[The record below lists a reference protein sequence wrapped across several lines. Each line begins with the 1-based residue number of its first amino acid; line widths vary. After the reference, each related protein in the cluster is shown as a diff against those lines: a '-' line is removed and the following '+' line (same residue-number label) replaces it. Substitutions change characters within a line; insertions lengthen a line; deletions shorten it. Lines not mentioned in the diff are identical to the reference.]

1 MHAGGGDLLGGG
13 AAGGLNLLGIPADR
27 HAELLGE
34 DGGARPERVAVD
46 AVVANQHGDVQ
57 TGFGI
62 HGLHHTGQVLGAGM
76 QDRADMLVHDEVVE
90 VGAAGVELHHLAD
103 LLLQGHAAEQ
113 VRDALRNGQVGVLVG
128 HGGFIGHGYRLSPSN
143 V

>member
-13 AAGGLNLLGIPADR
+13 AAGGLDLLGIPADG
-27 HAELLGE
+27 HAKLLGE

-46 AVVANQHGDVQ
+46 AVVADQHGDIQ
-57 TGFGI
+57 ACFGV
-62 HGLHHTGQVLGAGM
+62 HGLHHAGQVLGPGV
-76 QDRADMLVHDEVVE
+76 QDRADMLVHDEIVE
-90 VGAAGVELHHLAD
+90 VGAAGVQLHHLAD

-113 VRDALRNGQVGVLVG
+113 VRDALLNGQVGVLVG